1 MGEPMEPRHIKD
13 LSIQELKALAYDV
26 LTRLLEYK
34 MQLQALREEMQSRES
49 GESGETTH
57 D

>member
-1 MGEPMEPRHIKD
+1 MEPRHIKD